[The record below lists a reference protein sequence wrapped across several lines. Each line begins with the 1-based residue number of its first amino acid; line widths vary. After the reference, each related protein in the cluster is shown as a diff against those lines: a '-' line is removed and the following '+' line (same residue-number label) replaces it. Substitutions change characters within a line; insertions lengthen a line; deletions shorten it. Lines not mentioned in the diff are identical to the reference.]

1 MNFWRKTGRLLM
13 PDIFVWAFIFLVPIY
28 LAPTPRHTRPEGFDI
43 VDFLPYLFSCILLV
57 VVYYTNYHVLVP
69 RYYVRRRYVVYFLF
83 LIGILWLLLLVPEV
97 DHLFRDHHPRVLKSS
112 NGAVRSGSGG
122 GIARIF
128 RLTYFEFQVLVMGL
142 MVIIVSTFL
151 RITRQLRRTEDE
163 KKGAE
168 LAYLKAQ
175 INPHFLFNTL
185 NSIYLLAYRKSELT
199 APAIVKLSALMRYV
213 ITDAQEDL
221 VPLSKELEYISNY
234 IELQRLRLTETT
246 SVHYHVSGD
255 AEGKLISP
263 LIFLPFIENA
273 FKYGV
278 NPEKNSDIRVEFMI
292 SDQSVQ
298 MEVANSIVTTQ
309 EVSSE
314 RIGVGNS
321 RERLERM
328 YHGSYLLNMT
338 TREDKFTVSLNINFQ

>member
-1 MNFWRKTGRLLM
+1 MNIWRKTSRLLM

-28 LAPTPRHTRPEGFDI
+28 LAPTPRHTRPEGFNI

-97 DHLFRDHHPRVLKSS
+97 DHLFRDHHPLVLKSS

-122 GIARIF
+122 GFARIF
-128 RLTYFEFQVLVMGL
+128 RLTYFESQVLVMGL

-246 SVHYHVSGD
+246 SVHYHVTGD

-309 EVSSE
+309 EVTSE